1 MTTTAAGMEKIDIPV
16 SIGIDFHKR
25 YSVCCEVNSADRVI
39 DRGRIDHST
48 TQLFV
53 DL

>member
-1 MTTTAAGMEKIDIPV
+1 MEKNEIPV
-16 SIGIDFHKR
+16 SIGIDFYER
-25 YSVCCEVNSADRVI
+25 YSVFCAVDSTDRVI

>member
-1 MTTTAAGMEKIDIPV
+1 MEKTDNSV
-16 SIGIDFHKR
+16 SIEIDFHKR
-25 YSVCCEVNSADRVI
+25 YSVFCAIDSTDRVI